1 MTLVED
7 YIIYVSEKI
16 FKITNENNDLIIH
29 KYYKGD
35 VDDYLD
41 TFFKTELSDKS
52 WYVRWKNRDI
62 IEYKDLMILIF
73 RVSNDDLI
81 KILNIKI
88 SYNLKIFRFC
98 KSQFTK
104 IEIQIILFIVIIL
117 LYYYICYKI
126 ETFINMLYKSSNK

>member
-7 YIIYVSEKI
+7 YINYVSNKI
-16 FKITNENNDLIIH
+16 FAITGETNDLIIH

-52 WYVRWKNRDI
+52 WYVRWKNRDM
-62 IEYKDLMILIF
+62 IEYKDLMILTL

-81 KILNIKI
+81 KILNIHI
-88 SYNLKIFRFC
+88 SYNLKIVRFC
-98 KSQFTK
+98 KSQLTK
-104 IEIQIILFIVIIL
+104 IEVQIILFIVIIL
-117 LYYYICYKI
+117 LYYYICNKI
-126 ETFINMLYKSSNK
+126 DIFIKSI